1 MKSLKKMVTEM
12 ERLTLLVPIW
22 NVFDIPISDMF
33 ALVVARCWLFLRVR
47 DFETQHAQLGM

>member
-1 MKSLKKMVTEM
+1 MKCLQIGNGYG
-12 ERLTLLVPIW
+12 RLTLLVPIW
-22 NVFDIPISDMF
+22 NVFDTPISDLF